1 MHLDEEQIQRLL
13 HGEQPPQTERSA
25 REHMAG
31 CADCRRRLAE
41 AEREEREVHA
51 LLRAVDNPPPRIGAE
66 AVAARAAAA
75 SERARDS
82 VWLRRAAGIILAAG
96 IAGAAYAVPGSPVRA
111 WVDAIAQ
118 KIGGGG
124 SEPSAV
130 APAPGTSTV
139 GVSGIAVLPGKRLQI
154 LFKAPE
160 GGQGGGQ
167 VLVCL
172 TVGSEVQ
179 VRAPDGAATFTSR
192 ADQLLINNRSP
203 SAAARP
209 DTFEIEIPSDAPWVE
224 IRVGG
229 DRIFLKE
236 GPRVTTG
243 GSIGPDGG
251 YVLPLTRPSGP

>member
-1 MHLDEEQIQRLL
+1 
-13 HGEQPPQTERSA
+13 
-25 REHMAG
+25 
-31 CADCRRRLAE
+31 
-41 AEREEREVHA
+41 
-51 LLRAVDNPPPRIGAE
+51 
-66 AVAARAAAA
+66 
-75 SERARDS
+75 

-96 IAGAAYAVPGSPVRA
+96 IAGAAYGVPGSPVRA

-118 KIGGGG
+118 RIGGGG
-124 SEPSAV
+124 SSPSAV
-130 APAPGTSTV
+130 APAPGGSTA
-139 GVSGIAVLPGKRLQI
+139 GVSGMAVLPGKRLQI

-160 GGQGGGQ
+160 GGQGQEGGQ

-172 TVGSEVQ
+172 TDGSEVQ

-236 GPRVTTG
+236 GQRITTG
-243 GSIGPDGG
+243 GSIGADGG
-251 YVLPLTRPSGP
+251 YILRLAPSGP